1 MEEVKLPQIEDLKK
15 ITPEQAVE
23 YIRFVATMRHNQR
36 RYFATRNPQVLEL
49 SKRMERELDAL
60 NDQLLNPTL
69 KSF

>member
-1 MEEVKLPQIEDLKK
+1 MEEVKLPKIEDLKK
-15 ITPEQAVE
+15 ITPEQAVQ

-69 KSF
+69 KLF

>member
-1 MEEVKLPQIEDLKK
+1 MEEVKLPIIEDLKK
-15 ITPEQAVE
+15 ITPEQAVQ

-49 SKRMERELDAL
+49 SKRMEKDLDAL

-69 KSF
+69 KLF

>member
-1 MEEVKLPQIEDLKK
+1 MEDMKCPQIEDLKK
-15 ITPEQAVE
+15 ITPEQAAE

-49 SKRMERELDAL
+49 SKRMERDLDAL

-69 KSF
+69 KLF

>member
-1 MEEVKLPQIEDLKK
+1 MEDVKCPQIEDLQK
-15 ITPEQAVE
+15 ITPEQAGQ

-36 RYFATRNPQVLEL
+36 RYFSTRNPQVLEL

-69 KSF
+69 KLF

>member
-1 MEEVKLPQIEDLKK
+1 MEEVKLPKIEDLKK
-15 ITPEQAVE
+15 ITPEQAAQ

-49 SKRMERELDAL
+49 SKRMERDLDAL

-69 KSF
+69 KLF